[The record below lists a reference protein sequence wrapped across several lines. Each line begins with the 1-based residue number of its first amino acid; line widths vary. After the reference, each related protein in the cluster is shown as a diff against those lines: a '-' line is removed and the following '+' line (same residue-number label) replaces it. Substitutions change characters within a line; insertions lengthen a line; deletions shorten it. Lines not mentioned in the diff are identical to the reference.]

1 MSIAAG
7 LKEKGEIIVNG
18 YAEISSNTII
28 TTKGTKDT
36 KKECQYVLSFLRDL
50 RVLRG
55 GITQDRIQLEF
66 SR

>member
-1 MSIAAG
+1 MSIGAG
-7 LKEKGEIIVNG
+7 LEEKGEFIFNG

-36 KKECQYVLSFLRDL
+36 KKGCQYVLSFLRDL

-55 GITQDRIQLEF
+55 EITFDRIQLDLF
-66 SR
+66 R